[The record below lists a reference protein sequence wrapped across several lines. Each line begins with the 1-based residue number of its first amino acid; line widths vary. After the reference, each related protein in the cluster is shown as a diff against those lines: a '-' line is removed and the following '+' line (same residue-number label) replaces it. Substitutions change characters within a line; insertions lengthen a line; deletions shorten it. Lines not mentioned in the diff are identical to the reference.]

1 MSRDTPSPMPSSSP
15 TTYPNEK
22 DVPSSSSSAADVT
35 ALAANAPRSTHVPH
49 SSYAS
54 AGRPDTASSTLS
66 NPFDSPESSRPPS
79 LRPPSSHISF
89 PQGLGTAA
97 NHVPRSIL
105 NASASRDSGL
115 RDSAFLSHGYT
126 SGARMSGLSQMNSN
140 SVYGAVPGSTSVL
153 RHKAPRMKSHLI
165 KEGEEVPKP
174 WTEGKNPRAAVSYWI
189 VWVLFFLGI
198 AGGAVQCYFQYAG
211 VRLDKQ
217 PLCLVLDENFAND
230 NPEAVFGERGTFFR
244 EVNMD
249 GFGYVDIICL
259 STPKIADRST
269 PTPPETA
276 NSK

>member
-1 MSRDTPSPMPSSSP
+1 
-15 TTYPNEK
+15 
-22 DVPSSSSSAADVT
+22 
-35 ALAANAPRSTHVPH
+35 
-49 SSYAS
+49 
-54 AGRPDTASSTLS
+54 
-66 NPFDSPESSRPPS
+66 
-79 LRPPSSHISF
+79 
-89 PQGLGTAA
+89 
-97 NHVPRSIL
+97 
-105 NASASRDSGL
+105 
-115 RDSAFLSHGYT
+115 
-126 SGARMSGLSQMNSN
+126 MSGLSQMNSN

-249 GFGYVDIICL
+249 GFGYVDTICL

-269 PTPPETA
+269 PPPETA